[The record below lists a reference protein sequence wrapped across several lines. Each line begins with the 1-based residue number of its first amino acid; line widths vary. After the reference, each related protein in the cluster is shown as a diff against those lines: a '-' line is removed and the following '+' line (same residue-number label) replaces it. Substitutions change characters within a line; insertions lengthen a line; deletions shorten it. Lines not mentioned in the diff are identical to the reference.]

1 MTREERIKTCIV
13 RNPDWTTQRV
23 SNSTG
28 ARNTEVEAVRRGQSI
43 PERVKISKPSS
54 KVFVAPGESV
64 SGLISMEKVVAR
76 YDIKSA
82 ILREVA
88 AVPGEALLLE
98 TELCLRTSGQ
108 DRNRFRRTVENN
120 EVEFKPLRV
129 KLRLDD
135 STEGKWYWGHPKTIA
150 EALKIRDT

>member
-1 MTREERIKTCIV
+1 MTREERIKACIV
-13 RNPDWTTQRV
+13 RNPDWANYRV
-23 SNSTG
+23 ANSTG
-28 ARNTEVEAVRRGQSI
+28 ARCAEIEAVRRGRSV
-43 PERVKISKPSS
+43 PERIEAPALSPR
-54 KVFVAPGESV
+54 VFVAPGESV

-76 YDIKSA
+76 YDVKSA
-82 ILREVA
+82 ILREIA
-88 AVPGEALLLE
+88 AVPGEALMLE